1 MLLGGKEGI
10 AMACPSVGCTK
21 ASSLIATR
29 ASGEKKARFRGL
41 AQACGLDESKL
52 LTLLIDRVL
61 ARNGLAEEP
70 SDSPRATAAGRITLR
85 LRPGDPARLAER
97 AATRGMKPSSYLTL
111 LVHTHLRQDPPLPV
125 AELAELKCAVGELSA
140 LGRSLS
146 RLGNPMTPDKGAP
159 ADLTVVLPAVRA
171 SVEQLRVSVA
181 DLVRANLVS
190 WESGDA

>member
-1 MLLGGKEGI
+1 MFIGGKEGI
-10 AMACPSVGCTK
+10 AMACPSVGRTH

-61 ARNGLAEEP
+61 ARNGLADELKC
-70 SDSPRATAAGRITLR
+70 SPRATAGRITLR
-85 LRPGDPARLAER
+85 LRPGDPARLAAR
-97 AATRGMKPSSYLTL
+97 AAARGLKPASYLTL
-111 LVHTHLRQDPPLPV
+111 LVHAHLSHDPPLPM
-125 AELAELKCAVGELSA
+125 AELAELKRAVGELSA

-146 RLGNPMTPDKGAP
+146 GRGSPVTPDSAAP
-159 ADLTVVLPAVRA
+159 VDWTEGVTAVRA

>member
-1 MLLGGKEGI
+1 
-10 AMACPSVGCTK
+10 MACPSVGRTH

-61 ARNGLAEEP
+61 ARNGLADEP
-70 SDSPRATAAGRITLR
+70 SDSPRTTAGRMTLR
-85 LRPGDPARLAER
+85 LRPGDPARLAAR
-97 AATRGMKPSSYLTL
+97 AAARGLKPASYLTL
-111 LVHTHLRQDPPLPV
+111 LVHAHLLQNPPLPM
-125 AELAELKCAVGELSA
+125 AELAELKRAVGELSA

-146 RLGNPMTPDKGAP
+146 RLGNSMTHDRDAP
-159 ADLTVVLPAVRA
+159 ADLADWLPAVREA
-171 SVEQLRVSVA
+171 VEQLRESVA